1 MNKKTQKFFTKLINK
16 SILVLKNRGFS
27 TKDIS
32 DKWHT
37 FGDLYYHRMMLTQ
50 ALSIPLMDIAWKSK
64 LHADG
69 TMFKNSFIIGFSS
82 EDHRDYTYHYNFKYW
97 DLFTVKELPNAPEY
111 DGHKPEDIGR
121 LVSMAR
127 DKFWVK
133 AVRPGE
139 FETGILSSIGDY
151 PLGAITSGS
160 ITANFEMTDELKKI
174 IYGEKNDEI

>member
-16 SILVLKNRGFS
+16 SILVLKNHGFS

-50 ALSIPLMDIAWKSK
+50 ALSIALEDIAWKSK

-69 TMFKNSFIIGFSS
+69 TMFDGSFIIGFSS
-82 EDHRDYTYHYNFKYW
+82 DEHGDYTYHYDLKYW
-97 DLFTVKELPNAPEY
+97 DLFFVDELKNAPEY
-111 DGHKPEDIGR
+111 DGHKPKDIDR
-121 LVSMAR
+121 LVSMAK

-133 AVRPGE
+133 VIHPEDCEIG
-139 FETGILSSIGDY
+139 TLSSIGNY
-151 PLGAITSGS
+151 PGNITYGS
-160 ITANFEMTDELKKI
+160 LTADFEMTDKLKET
-174 IYGEKNDEI
+174 IYGGKHDEI

>member
-50 ALSIPLMDIAWKSK
+50 ALSIALEDIAWKSK
-64 LHADG
+64 FHADG
-69 TMFKNSFIIGFSS
+69 TMFDGSFIIGFSS
-82 EDHRDYTYHYNFKYW
+82 EEHGDYTYHYDLKYW
-97 DLFTVKELPNAPEY
+97 DLFVVDELKNAPEY

-121 LVSMAR
+121 LVSMAK

-133 AVRPGE
+133 VIHPE
-139 FETGILSSIGDY
+139 DFEIGILNSIGNY
-151 PLGAITSGS
+151 PGNITYGS
-160 ITANFEMTDELKKI
+160 LTADFEMTDKLKET

>member
-16 SILVLKNRGFS
+16 SILVLKNHGFS
-27 TKDIS
+27 TKGIS

-37 FGDLYYHRMMLTQ
+37 FDDLYYHRMILTQ
-50 ALSIPLMDIAWKSK
+50 ALSIPLMDMAWKSK

-69 TMFKNSFIIGFSS
+69 TMFDGSFIIGFSS
-82 EDHRDYTYHYNFKYW
+82 DEHGDYTYHYDLKYW
-97 DLFTVKELPNAPEY
+97 DLFVVDELKNAPEY

-121 LVSMAR
+121 LVSMAK

-133 AVRPGE
+133 VIDKKA
-139 FETGILSSIGDY
+139 FKLGILSSIGDY
-151 PLGAITSGS
+151 PLGDINSGS

>member
-1 MNKKTQKFFTKLINK
+1 MNKRTQKFFTKLINK
-16 SILVLKNRGFS
+16 SILILKNRGFS

-50 ALSIPLMDIAWKSK
+50 ALSIALEDIAWKSK

-69 TMFKNSFIIGFSS
+69 TMFDGSFIIGFSS
-82 EDHRDYTYHYNFKYW
+82 DEHGDYTYHYDLKYW
-97 DLFTVKELPNAPEY
+97 DLFVVDELKNAPEY

-121 LVSMAR
+121 LVSMAK

-133 AVRPGE
+133 DIRPE
-139 FETGILSSIGDY
+139 DCEIGILSSIGDY
-151 PLGAITSGS
+151 PLGAITYGS
-160 ITANFEMTDELKKI
+160 ITTNFEMTDELKKT
-174 IYGEKNDEI
+174 IYGEKNDEV